1 MAEAVDTKDDSKYLG
16 VDAKRVAQTGRGV
29 RSGRRILVKEKN
41 PLTEVKVG
49 RIDHFQYSEQDFRSN
64 ASSSL
69 WKEYLLDKK
78 PVSGVLLDNNLLIW
92 FPARQE
98 LFGQKT
104 AELAREKYPDAKV
117 VARFNFGERAVGMSS
132 VDLAIRSNSEVFD
145 NHINSLIS
153 YFGRSLD
160 WQEGVRMSVFYA
172 DREKGSF
179 EGNMQEYLVGH

>member
-1 MAEAVDTKDDSKYLG
+1 MIPSILALTPKESRKPEEELG
-16 VDAKRVAQTGRGV
+16 REEG
-29 RSGRRILVKEKN
+29 
-41 PLTEVKVG
+41 
-49 RIDHFQYSEQDFRSN
+49 YW
-64 ASSSL
+64 L

-145 NHINSLIS
+145 NHIDSLIS

-160 WQEGVRMSVFYA
+160 WQE
-172 DREKGSF
+172 
-179 EGNMQEYLVGH
+179 